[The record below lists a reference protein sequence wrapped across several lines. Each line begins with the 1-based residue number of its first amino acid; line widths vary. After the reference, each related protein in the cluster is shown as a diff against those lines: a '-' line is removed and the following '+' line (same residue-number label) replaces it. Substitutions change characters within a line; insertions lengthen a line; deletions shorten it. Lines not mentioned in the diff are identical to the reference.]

1 MSLIFF
7 TIVFLLLKRR
17 TIKRII
23 IKRIF
28 LKKNLYENEQ
38 CSLKT
43 NIIQNQLYMLLM
55 KRK

>member
-28 LKKNLYENEQ
+28 LKKNLYESEQ